1 MGQLDGKVAIVTG
14 AGRGIGKATAICYA
28 REGASVVVAS
38 RTQATLDGVVKQITD
53 EGGKAIGITC
63 DVGHKDQIFAMV
75 DKAVNAFGPI
85 DILVNNAQGFGTEAN
100 PQKSTVFVS
109 VQDTDDVPF
118 GKSQATVTVHA
129 KGGILW
135 TLPVAVEKVPRILV
149 SPASLYLKRTEDG
162 GHMELQALRY
172 AAMVSKMTFSAAVE
186 AHRKYLVDLESAG
199 DPEEAILS
207 FLGWEEPNKAD
218 FASDVRVLLVSAEFS
233 KTTPSPGFT
242 GT

>member
-109 VQDTDDVPF
+109 VQDTDDVELEYTF
-118 GKSQATVTVHA
+118 RTGA
-129 KGGILW
+129 L
-135 TLPVAVEKVPRILV
+135 
-149 SPASLYLKRTEDG
+149 ASLWARMRRCRSCREEIPCARAWG
-162 GHMELQALRY
+162 ARRPP
-172 AAMVSKMTFSAAVE
+172 
-186 AHRKYLVDLESAG
+186 HRRPATCG
-199 DPEEAILS
+199 
-207 FLGWEEPNKAD
+207 
-218 FASDVRVLLVSAEFS
+218 R
-233 KTTPSPGFT
+233 
-242 GT
+242 